1 VFLVVGMLLFGMLS
15 TTSSLPVQA
24 QETARPNIL
33 FILTDDQDPDSLGRM
48 DKLQN
53 RLRSDGVRFP
63 HAFVTTPSCCPS
75 RATFLRGQYAHNHG
89 ILTENPPKG
98 GWKRFRSTG
107 REHSTVATWLNAA
120 GYTTGLMGKYLNG
133 YGDRHVTTYVPPGW
147 DRWWGWQG
155 GYNEFG
161 DQYKVNED
169 GKIKTYNRNE
179 LHDTDY
185 LSRRAEGFVRAQ
197 RDERRPWFLV
207 VATNAPHSP
216 VFVPNRHRNLF
227 SKAKMPKPPSF
238 NERDVSDKPSWVRRL
253 PRLGSKGVSE
263 AQKYW
268 RERQRALQSV
278 DDLVGN
284 VVAALADTNQ
294 LNDTYV
300 VFASDNGYLLYRHRV
315 KSKGAP
321 YEESIGV
328 PLIVRGP
335 GVAHGEVRTQIV
347 ANTDWA
353 PTIANWAGVKPP
365 EFVDGTSFSGVLR
378 ANPPAW
384 RKRLLIE
391 WFHSDRAFRGVRT
404 SDNRTYVRYEK
415 TGEGELYGLD
425 ADPYQLRNVYRSA
438 NPDSIAQLE
447 DQLRALSSCER
458 EECSAAEGF

>member
-1 VFLVVGMLLFGMLS
+1 
-15 TTSSLPVQA
+15 
-24 QETARPNIL
+24 
-33 FILTDDQDPDSLGRM
+33 
-48 DKLQN
+48 
-53 RLRSDGVRFP
+53 
-63 HAFVTTPSCCPS
+63 
-75 RATFLRGQYAHNHG
+75 
-89 ILTENPPKG
+89 
-98 GWKRFRSTG
+98 
-107 REHSTVATWLNAA
+107 
-120 GYTTGLMGKYLNG
+120 MGKYLNG

-365 EFVDGTSFSGVLR
+365 EFVDGTSFSGALR

-391 WFHSDRAFRGVRT
+391 WFHSDRAFHGVRT
-404 SDNRTYVRYEK
+404 SDNRTYVRYES
-415 TGEGELYGLD
+415 
-425 ADPYQLRNVYRSA
+425 Q
-438 NPDSIAQLE
+438 
-447 DQLRALSSCER
+447 ER
-458 EECSAAEGF
+458 ESCMASMRTPIS